1 MRRKLFQVSQVS
13 NLHQIFIILFIFIII
28 LPGCEQYIG
37 YDYSAG
43 SIGNLIEI
51 RGLVSDIFDGD
62 PVLSAR
68 IDFGGQI
75 TFSDTSGHY
84 KIEYVLGVD
93 EQRDKPV
100 ILTIAAENYMPF
112 EREFILYPVDTVI
125 NIRMEYGAPI
135 IDKIW
140 IGFYE
145 SLIIF
150 QTRIRDYQTVDN
162 LQRVVSE
169 MHYFKN
175 GEPDSRVLE
184 QLMTQISVVDSN
196 VAIYQSNGPLSL
208 GDGWFFELRKFLI
221 KVYDSDGFMDEVDQ
235 INDDNWSPDTL
246 FTPIPVL

>member
-1 MRRKLFQVSQVS
+1 VF
-13 NLHQIFIILFIFIII
+13 NLHHIFNILCIFMLI
-28 LPGCEQYIG
+28 LPGCEKYIS

-51 RGLVSDIFDGD
+51 RGLVSDMFDGE

-68 IDFGGQI
+68 IDVGGQI
-75 TFSDTSGHY
+75 TFSDNSGHY
-84 KIEYVLGVD
+84 TIEYVLGID

-100 ILTIAAENYMPF
+100 ILTIAADNYMPY
-112 EREFILYPVDTVI
+112 EQEVILYPVDTVI

-140 IGFYE
+140 IGLYE
-145 SLIIF
+145 SLIVF
-150 QTRIRDYQTVDN
+150 QTRIRDYQSVDN
-162 LQRVVSE
+162 IQQVVSE

-175 GEPDSRVLE
+175 GEPDSRALE

-196 VAIYQSNGPLSL
+196 VAIYQSFGPLSL

-221 KVYDSDGFMDEVDQ
+221 TVYDMDGFMDDVDQ

-246 FTPIPVL
+246 FTPISVL